1 MWPRMIIFLLFVG
14 MLFAYY
20 FLARVEEGRMLILEP
35 GYAEYVR
42 GTGMFLPGNPG
53 GRVYRFLFGGLPDQ
67 RLAHR
72 LAIGSSALVLLI
84 AGIGLRGY
92 TLGHISRSID
102 AANVEVI
109 SVYPMTPEAMQHVV
123 AMALADSRV
132 QEALHREQ
140 YATFVVHLLPH
151 DYGMIGMFADVES
164 HHMRPGNVHLSRFK
178 YLAGCLLP
186 FLDVHQRTDLMA
198 SEGQEHR
205 LIFSR
210 VDGPDGRPVPPERIF
225 DLSAKMTPVYV
236 ADVNSAS
243 GHVSETIDPPPAQF
257 LG

>member
-1 MWPRMIIFLLFVG
+1 
-14 MLFAYY
+14 
-20 FLARVEEGRMLILEP
+20 
-35 GYAEYVR
+35 
-42 GTGMFLPGNPG
+42 MFLPGNPG
-53 GRVYRFLFGGLPDQ
+53 GRIYRLLFGRLTNQ

-109 SVYPMTPEAMQHVV
+109 SVYPMTGEEMQRVV
-123 AMALADSRV
+123 ALALADSHV
-132 QEALHREQ
+132 QEALRREQ

-178 YLAGCLLP
+178 YLVRCLLP
-186 FLDVHQRTDLMA
+186 FLDVHLQTDLMGSA
-198 SEGQEHR
+198 GQELR
-205 LIFSR
+205 LVFSR
-210 VDGPDGRPVPPERIF
+210 VDGPDGRPLPLEHIF

-236 ADVNSAS
+236 ADVNLASAQV
-243 GHVSETIDPPPAQF
+243 GKTIDPPRRSFWGDVKMPIF
-257 LG
+257 